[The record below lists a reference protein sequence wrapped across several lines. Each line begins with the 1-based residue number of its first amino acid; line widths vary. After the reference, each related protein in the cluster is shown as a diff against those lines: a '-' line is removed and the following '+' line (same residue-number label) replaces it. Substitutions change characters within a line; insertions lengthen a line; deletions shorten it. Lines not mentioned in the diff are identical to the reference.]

1 MTTKSK
7 ILDVQG
13 IDQKIK
19 RLAWQVYEKNLA
31 EKEII
36 VVGISER
43 GLMLAKQLAVHIQEI
58 SKIKTKLAHLE
69 LDKDNPY
76 NKEVALNLEIKEY
89 TNKVVVLVDDVL
101 NSLMESWLNHWN
113 QGNNSNVVL
122 KDIKEKMIAG
132 AAIDVLATEPP
143 TNDHPY
149 IQLLSRPNFILTPH
163 IAWASTEAMQTL
175 SDQMIENIENFVDE
189 KPSNI
194 VS

>member
-76 NKEVALNLEIKEY
+76 NKKVALNLEIKEY

-101 NSLMESWLNHWN
+101 NSGKTLMYAAKHFLTTPLKRLAIMVLVDRNHN
-113 QGNNSNVVL
+113 RYPVKADYVGLSLATTLQEYISVVL
-122 KDIKEKMIAG
+122 EE
-132 AAIDVLATEPP
+132 L
-143 TNDHPY
+143 
-149 IQLLSRPNFILTPH
+149 
-163 IAWASTEAMQTL
+163 
-175 SDQMIENIENFVDE
+175 
-189 KPSNI
+189 
-194 VS
+194 

>member
-1 MTTKSK
+1 MTIRSK

-19 RLAWQVYEKNLA
+19 RLAWQIYEKNLA

-76 NKEVALNLEIKEY
+76 NKKVALNLEIKEY

-101 NSLMESWLNHWN
+101 NSGKTLMYAAKHFLTTPLKRLAIMVLVDRNHN
-113 QGNNSNVVL
+113 RYPVKADYVGLS
-122 KDIKEKMIAG
+122 
-132 AAIDVLATEPP
+132 LATTLQE
-143 TNDHPY
+143 Y
-149 IQLLSRPNFILTPH
+149 INVELKGANKGVYLS
-163 IAWASTEAMQTL
+163 
-175 SDQMIENIENFVDE
+175 
-189 KPSNI
+189 
-194 VS
+194 